1 MELSSTTLS
10 AEAAYKLLVGVVVPR
25 PIAWVT
31 TLSSGGSV
39 NLAPFSFFTVVS
51 QKPPMIAISVGRR
64 KGELKDTARN
74 IDARRDFVVNICDE
88 TMFEKVHLSGAD
100 FPENVSEAETLG
112 LALLPSR
119 DVAVPRLADSPIN
132 LECTLSQTIE
142 FGDLHVRL
150 IVGEVRRFH
159 IRDDL
164 YRDGKI
170 DTERL
175 RPLARV
181 AGPSYASLDRF
192 IHLRPT

>member
-1 MELSSTTLS
+1 MEISSTGLS
-10 AEAAYKLLVGVVVPR
+10 AEAAYKLLVGVIVPR

-31 TLSSGGSV
+31 TLSSTGSV
-39 NLAPFSFFTVVS
+39 NLAPFSFFTLVS

-64 KGELKDTARN
+64 AGKLKDTARN
-74 IDARRDFVVNICDE
+74 IEARRDFVVNISDE
-88 TMFEKVHLSGAD
+88 TMFEKVHLSGAEYAED
-100 FPENVSEAETLG
+100 VSEADMLG

-119 DVAVPRLADSPIN
+119 DVAVPRLAIAPIS
-132 LECTLSQTIE
+132 LECSLSQNIE
-142 FGDLHVRL
+142 FGDLLSRL

-170 DTERL
+170 DTDKL

-181 AGPSYASLDRF
+181 AGPSYASLDNF
-192 IHLRPT
+192 IRLKPS